1 MVNILKQHWPFVIM
15 LALVVFFC
23 ISFKTYAPQDTGAG
37 IVIAYIGF
45 VLALP
50 ICSFILSL
58 WYGYKLTSV
67 FKWLIVIACACPGIV
82 LVAIMSKDFK
92 VWDYWQMG
100 VFSFVGALAGMI
112 LGCLIKLVK
121 NQIEKRRVDLT

>member
-1 MVNILKQHWPFVIM
+1 M
-15 LALVVFFC
+15 
-23 ISFKTYAPQDTGAG
+23 GAG
-37 IVIAYIGF
+37 IVIAYVGF
-45 VLALP
+45 ILALP

-92 VWDYWQMG
+92 DWDYG
-100 VFSFVGALAGMI
+100 YVRGII
-112 LGCLIKLVK
+112 LRNHFRKTIS
-121 NQIEKRRVDLT
+121 QPFF